1 MKHLIL
7 NRTTLQSDPTG
18 TLGELIL
25 NGKII
30 CQTLERPWKDNTPEI
45 SCIPTGEYLCKR
57 TNSPKFGETFEIT
70 NVPNR
75 THILMHSGNYV
86 TDSIG
91 CVLLGM
97 ISDRSSSYKIFKSK
111 IARDKLMEIMKDEQ
125 SFKLTIGQRVNSK
138 T

>member
-30 CQTLERPWKDNTPEI
+30 CQTLERPWKDNQKEI
-45 SCIPTGEYLCKR
+45 SCIPVGEYVCKR
-57 TNSPKFGETFEIT
+57 IISPKFGETFEIT
-70 NVPNR
+70 GVPNR
-75 THILMHSGNYV
+75 THILFHSGNDAIR
-86 TDSIG
+86 DSHG

-97 ISDRSSSYKIFKSK
+97 ISSRNGSYQIFKSR

-125 SFKLTIGQRVNSK
+125 EFKLTINQRINS
-138 T
+138 

>member
-30 CQTLERPWKDNTPEI
+30 CQTLERPWKDNAPEV
-45 SCIPTGEYLCKR
+45 SCIPVGEYICKR
-57 TNSPKFGETFEIT
+57 VNSPKFGETFEVT
-70 NVPNR
+70 EVPNR
-75 THILMHSGNYV
+75 THILFHSGNDAIR
-86 TDSIG
+86 DSRG
-91 CVLLGM
+91 CILLGM
-97 ISDRSSSYKIFKSK
+97 MSSRNGAYQIFKSR

-125 SFKLTIGQRVNSK
+125 AFKLTINQRINS
-138 T
+138 

>member
-1 MKHLIL
+1 MKSLIL
-7 NRTTLQSDPTG
+7 NRTTLKSDPTG

-25 NGKII
+25 DGKII
-30 CQTLERPWKDNTPEI
+30 CQTLERPWKDNAPEI

-57 TNSPKFGETFEIT
+57 INSPKFGETFEIT
-70 NVPNR
+70 DVPNR

-125 SFKLTIGQRVNSK
+125 SFHLTINQRVNRE

>member
-1 MKHLIL
+1 MKSLTL
-7 NRTTLQSDPTG
+7 NRTTLKSDPTG

-25 NGKII
+25 DGKII

-57 TNSPKFGETFEIT
+57 VNSPKFGETFEIT

-86 TDSIG
+86 TESLG

-125 SFKLTIGQRVNSK
+125 SFKLTINQRVDS
-138 T
+138 

>member
-1 MKHLIL
+1 MKSLIL
-7 NRTTLQSDPTG
+7 NRTTLKSDPTG

-25 NGKII
+25 DGKII
-30 CQTLERPWKDNTPEI
+30 CQTLERPWKDNAQET

-57 TNSPKFGETFEIT
+57 VNSPKFGETFEIT
-70 NVPNR
+70 DVPNR

-86 TDSIG
+86 TDSLG

-97 ISDRSSSYKIFKSK
+97 ISDRSSSYKIFKSR

-125 SFKLTIGQRVNSK
+125 SFHLTISQRVNRE

>member
-86 TDSIG
+86 TDSTG